1 MAEIDRL
8 KALKSTNLLDTVTEE
23 RFDRIVRLASGAL
36 NTEIALISLVDQDR
50 QWFKAKS
57 GLEALETPREQA
69 FCDHTIKQQDVMIVL
84 DATLDSRFDSNP
96 LVTGDPNIA
105 FYAGAPL
112 ITKEGYALG
121 SLCVIDS
128 KPRASFSKRD
138 QQMLKDLAATV
149 MTEVELASQS
159 QINTD
164 LSLVNSDLSLINEE
178 LQHRMGNMYAHI
190 SALINMLART
200 DIDKKQFI
208 QCIREKISSL
218 SEMQS
223 LLAKRNYTSVPIS
236 ELATAIL
243 NPFQVNNLSGKI
255 DIQSYDDF
263 DVSARGAFILT
274 LMINELGTNAI
285 KHGALGQEDGHV
297 ELSWTNGEE
306 VVFSWK
312 EHGYATQVKPQNS
325 DGFGSQILKRIVPMD
340 LQGIATYDLQ
350 PEGLNYTV
358 SARSSRVKFSK
369 SDNEIDSLNL
379 G

>member
-1 MAEIDRL
+1 MSEIDRL
-8 KALKSTNLLDTVTEE
+8 KALKSTNLLDTEPEE
-23 RFDRIVRLASGAL
+23 RFDRIVRMAAGAMH
-36 NTEIALISLVDQDR
+36 TEIALISLVDQDR
-50 QWFKAKS
+50 QWFKAKN
-57 GLEALETPREQA
+57 GLEAEQTPRDQA
-69 FCDHTIKQQDVMIVL
+69 FCHHTIKQNDVLVIL
-84 DATLDSRFDSNP
+84 DAKSDTRFDANP
-96 LVTGDPNIA
+96 LVTGEPNIA

-112 ITKEGYALG
+112 ITKDGYALG

-128 KPRASFSKRD
+128 KPRTSFSKIE

-149 MTEVELASQS
+149 MTEVELSNQN
-159 QINTD
+159 QINLD
-164 LSLVNSDLSLINEE
+164 LTLINEE

-218 SEMQS
+218 SAMQS
-223 LLAKRNYTSVPIS
+223 LLAKRNYNSVPIT
-236 ELATAIL
+236 ELAATIL
-243 NPFQVNNLSGKI
+243 NPFQVDNTSGKI
-255 DIQSYDDF
+255 HIQTHDDF

-285 KHGALGQEDGHV
+285 KHGALGQDSGRV
-297 ELSWTNGEE
+297 ELSWTTGDE

-312 EHGYATQVKPQNS
+312 EHGYTAQSRNEMV
-325 DGFGSQILKRIVPMD
+325 DGFGTQILKRIVPMD
-340 LQGIATYDLQ
+340 LQGVATYDLG

-358 SARSSRVKFSK
+358 SARPKRIKFSDA
-369 SDNEIDSLNL
+369 DNEMRALNL